1 MVSTPRQ
8 MAFVPAAGGCAA
20 GLTSRR
26 PAAATTLGLT
36 IARPLGRV
44 AAAAAARRPA
54 RRVGGRV
61 TPMANVQP
69 GDRTKDGE
77 EVVVATAAKGDVTE
91 EEEDTRSE
99 KQKEID
105 RLKAAEKFIEIDEGN
120 YECPTCNY
128 VYEPRKGEF
137 LSGIKSGTAFADL
150 PADFRCPSCKTPKSA
165 FVPIK
170 KVIAGFADNQNYGIG
185 TNSLTGG
192 QKSALIYGSL
202 AVFFLLFL
210 SGYLIN

>member
-1 MVSTPRQ
+1 MVSTHRQ
-8 MAFVPAAGGCAA
+8 MAFVPVAGGPA
-20 GLTSRR
+20 GLASRR
-26 PAAATTLGLT
+26 APAAARGMVTP
-36 IARPLGRV
+36 ARPLGRV
-44 AAAAAARRPA
+44 AARRPV
-54 RRVGGRV
+54 RRAGGRA
-61 TPMANVQP
+61 TPVASVQP

-77 EVVVATAAKGDVTE
+77 EVVVAAAADGNAA
-91 EEEDTRSE
+91 EEEDTRSD

-128 VYEPRKGEF
+128 VYEKSKGEF
-137 LSGIKSGTAFADL
+137 LSGIKSGTAFEDL
-150 PADFRCPSCKTPKSA
+150 PANFRCPSCKTPKSA

-170 KVIAGFADNQNYGIG
+170 KVIAGFADNQSYGIG

-192 QKSALIYGSL
+192 QKSALIYGGL
-202 AVFFLLFL
+202 ALFFLLFL